1 MTNYTTFLGLYKPDK
16 AEGIEVESIAQNFEA
31 IDSKIGA
38 ALSDGTSTYENLN
51 ERLNMY
57 ENRFDNVTERNVM
70 DFGAKGDG
78 VTDDTQAFHDA
89 MADGGYVVTV
99 PAGVFRT
106 SGLFVPSNT
115 MLVGAGKKRT
125 VIKLLDETPVGHS
138 VLTNSDYTNGNENI
152 YVGHLTLDWNKD
164 TRPAGWKI
172 PKGPTSSCLL
182 LRMLT
187 ILLLSMCLRRTPAC
201 TALIPRARTITD
213 MEKKMIQLII
223 SPTAVTL

>member
-1 MTNYTTFLGLYKPDK
+1 MK
-16 AEGIEVESIAQNFEA
+16 ALLKTLKRLTAKSVF
-31 IDSKIGA
+31 
-38 ALSDGTSTYENLN
+38 ALSNGTSTYENLN
-51 ERLNMY
+51 ERLKMY
-57 ENRFDNVTERNVM
+57 ENRFEHVTERNVM

-152 YVGHLTLDWNKD
+152 YVGHLTLIG
-164 TRPAGWKI
+164 TRIRVLPAGRFRKA
-172 PKGPTSSCLL
+172 PLQAVCF

-187 ILLLSMCLRRTPAC
+187 ILLSSMCLRRTPAC
-201 TALIPRARTITD
+201 TALILQARTITD

>member
-1 MTNYTTFLGLYKPDK
+1 
-16 AEGIEVESIAQNFEA
+16 
-31 IDSKIGA
+31 
-38 ALSDGTSTYENLN
+38 
-51 ERLNMY
+51 
-57 ENRFDNVTERNVM
+57 
-70 DFGAKGDG
+70 
-78 VTDDTQAFHDA
+78 
-89 MADGGYVVTV
+89 
-99 PAGVFRT
+99 
-106 SGLFVPSNT
+106 

-187 ILLLSMCLRRTPAC
+187 ILCRACVCEERRPAR
-201 TALIPRARTITD
+201 L
-213 MEKKMIQLII
+213 
-223 SPTAVTL
+223 

>member
-1 MTNYTTFLGLYKPDK
+1 
-16 AEGIEVESIAQNFEA
+16 
-31 IDSKIGA
+31 
-38 ALSDGTSTYENLN
+38 
-51 ERLNMY
+51 
-57 ENRFDNVTERNVM
+57 M

-182 LRMLT
+182 FANVDYSFVEHVFAKNAGLHGFDSTSPNYNRHG
-187 ILLLSMCLRRTPAC
+187 
-201 TALIPRARTITD
+201 
-213 MEKKMIQLII
+213 EKDD
-223 SPTAVTL
+223 PTYY